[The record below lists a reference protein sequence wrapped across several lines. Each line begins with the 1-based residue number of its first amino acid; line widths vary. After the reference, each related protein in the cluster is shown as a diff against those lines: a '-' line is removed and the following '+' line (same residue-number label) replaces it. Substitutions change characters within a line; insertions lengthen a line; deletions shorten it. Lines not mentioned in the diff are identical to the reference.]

1 MKQFNLTEWALHHK
15 QIVYFLITLL
25 ITGGIFCY
33 QNVGRMEDPDF
44 SIRQMVVTVDW
55 PGATARE
62 VEEQV
67 TDKIEKKL
75 QDTPGLDFL
84 RSYSRPGKAIIY
96 VNLKYDV
103 VTSSQL
109 RPTWLEVRN
118 MVNDIKPNLPTG
130 VQGPYFNDR
139 FDDVFGCI
147 YALTGDGYSYEDLRE
162 KAENIRRI
170 FLSVPNVRKADLVG
184 VQSEKIFIEIET
196 AKLSQLGLA
205 PSNITD
211 IVQAQNAMTASGM
224 IETASDNVYLR
235 ISGIF
240 ENMEDLKN
248 LPIRSNGRTFR
259 LGDIAKIERS
269 YIDPAEPK
277 LFYNGQP
284 AVGITL
290 SMENGGNILTLG
302 ENLDKAAAQIK
313 KDLPLGLELNTVSNQ
328 PKVVRESINE
338 FVKSLAEAVII
349 VLIVSFLSLG
359 MRSGM
364 VVAFCIPLVILG
376 TFIFMNV
383 LGIDL
388 HKISLGALIIALGL
402 LVDDAIIA
410 IEMMIVKLEQGW
422 NRFDAAC
429 YAYTSTATPRLT
441 GALITCAGFVPV
453 GFSKG
458 SASEYVGSIFSVV
471 TIALLLSWV
480 VAGMITPLFGYH
492 LVKVTPAMPGH
503 NIYDTK
509 FYQKFKQ
516 ALHWCLTH
524 RPLVLG
530 ITVAMFISSVVL
542 MTAIKQEFFPP
553 STRPELLVELR
564 LPPGSSLKATEE
576 EAKRFAAEFT
586 EDDNIANF
594 TYYTGQAAPRF
605 VLTAF
610 PPDADTNF
618 AEFVFVGKDLK
629 AREQLREKVEKLLS
643 TQFPNVR
650 GNVKVVTTGP
660 SDPYPVMLRVSGY
673 DHDKVR
679 AISQQAQEIL
689 AANPHL
695 YDVNL
700 EWTEKTKVMRLT
712 IDQDKARMLG
722 LNSQSLASSLEA
734 LLSGTK
740 VSEFR
745 EKDKTVGIVFRIA
758 AQDRSDLAQIKNL
771 TIYTGNGKYIP
782 LDQVVK
788 ISYDAEDGG
797 IWRRDLKPTITV
809 QANITHEITGNDATY
824 EAYDSLNDL
833 RASLP
838 PGYTIEI
845 GGTTELSEKAT
856 RWLMQPVPVMLLI
869 IVTLLMFQLQNIPK
883 MLLTLLTAPL
893 GVIGASLA
901 LLITGKAIGFVVQLG
916 LLALAGIIMRNSVI
930 LIDQIEQHIKA
941 GDPLWDAIIN
951 ATVTRFRPIML
962 TAAAAI
968 LGMLPLVSS
977 IFWGPMAI
985 AIAGG
990 LLGATVLTLIVL
1002 PVMYAAW
1009 YKAEPNQPSSPQQPL
1024 EKPTGPIVNL

>member
-1 MKQFNLTEWALHHK
+1 MKPFNLTEWALNHK
-15 QIVYFLITLL
+15 QIVYFFIVLL
-25 ITGGIFCY
+25 VVGGIFSY
-33 QNVGRMEDPDF
+33 QNLGRMEDPDF
-44 SIRQMVVTVDW
+44 SIRQMVVTVNW
-55 PGATARE
+55 PGATARQ

-84 RSYSRPGKAIIY
+84 RSYSRPGQAIIY

-103 VTSSQL
+103 VTGPQL

-118 MVNDIKPNLPTG
+118 MVNDIKPTLPAG

-162 KAENIRRI
+162 KAETIRRI
-170 FLSVPNVRKADLVG
+170 FLGVPNVRKADLVG
-184 VQSEKIFIEIET
+184 AQAEKIFIEIET
-196 AKLSQLGLA
+196 TKLAQLGLD
-205 PSNITD
+205 PSDITGA
-211 IVQAQNAMTASGM
+211 VRAQNAMTASGM
-224 IETASDNVYLR
+224 VETVSDNVYLR
-235 ISGIF
+235 ITGIF
-240 ENMEDLKN
+240 ENIEDLKT
-248 LPIRSNGRTFR
+248 LPIRAGGRTFR

-269 YIDPAEPK
+269 YSDPADPK

-284 AVGITL
+284 AIGIAL

-302 ENLDKAAAQIK
+302 EKLDKTVAQIQ

-328 PKVVRESINE
+328 PKVVKESINE
-338 FVKSLAEAVII
+338 FVKSLAEAVAI

-364 VVAFCIPLVILG
+364 VVAFCIPLVIMG
-376 TFIFMNV
+376 TFIFMKIF
-383 LGIDL
+383 GIDL

-422 NRFDAAC
+422 SRFDAAC

-458 SASEYVGSIFSVV
+458 SASEYVGSLFSVV

-480 VAGMITPLFGYH
+480 VAGIVTPLFGYH
-492 LVKVTPAMPGH
+492 LVKVATTTQGH
-503 NIYDTK
+503 DIYDTK
-509 FYQKFKQ
+509 FYRKFKQ
-516 ALHWCLTH
+516 LLSWCLVH
-524 RPLVLG
+524 CRMVLG
-530 ITVAMFISSVVL
+530 ITAAMFIGSLLLMSS
-542 MTAIKQEFFPP
+542 IKQEFFPP

-564 LPPGSSLKATEE
+564 LPPGSSLQATEE
-576 EAKRFAAEFT
+576 EAKRFAAQFT
-586 EDDNIANF
+586 QDDTAANF

-629 AREQLREKVEKLLS
+629 SRELLREKVEKLLA
-643 TQFPNVR
+643 THFPNVR

-679 AISQQAQEIL
+679 AIAKQAQDKL

-695 YDVNL
+695 LDVNL
-700 EWTEKTKVMRLT
+700 EWTEKTKVMHLA

-722 LNSQSLASSLEA
+722 LDSQTLSSSLEA
-734 LLSGTK
+734 LLSGTA

-745 EKDKTVGIVFRIA
+745 EKDKTVGIMFRVA
-758 AQDRSDLAQIKNL
+758 AQDRSDLARIKDL
-771 TIYTGNGKYIP
+771 TIHTGNGKFIP
-782 LDQVVK
+782 LDQIAK

-809 QANITHEITGNDATY
+809 QANIAKEITGNDATY
-824 EAYDSLNDL
+824 EAYDNLKEL

-845 GGTTELSEKAT
+845 GGTTELSDKAT
-856 RWLMQPVPVMLLI
+856 RWLLQPVPAMVII

-883 MLLTLLTAPL
+883 MVLTLLTAPM
-893 GVIGASLA
+893 GIIGASLA
-901 LLITGKAIGFVVQLG
+901 LLLTGQAIGFVVQLG

-930 LIDQIEQHIKA
+930 LIDQIEQHLKT
-941 GDPLWDAIIN
+941 GEPLWDAIIN

-968 LGMLPLVSS
+968 LGMIPLVSS
-977 IFWGPMAI
+977 IFWGPMAV

-990 LLGATVLTLIVL
+990 LLGATILTLLVL
-1002 PVMYAAW
+1002 PAMYAAW
-1009 YKAEPNQPSSPQQPL
+1009 YQVEPTPALSRNTPPDEQQL
-1024 EKPTGPIVNL
+1024 HV

>member
-1 MKQFNLTEWALHHK
+1 MKPFNLTEWALKHK
-15 QIVYFLITLL
+15 QIIYFFLVLL
-25 ITGGIFCY
+25 VVGGIFAY
-33 QNVGRMEDPDF
+33 QNLGRMEDPDF
-44 SIRQMVVTVDW
+44 SIRQMVVTVNW
-55 PGATARE
+55 PGATARQ

-84 RSYSRPGKAIIY
+84 RSYSRPGQAIIY

-103 VTSSQL
+103 VTSAQL

-118 MVNDIKPNLPTG
+118 MVNDIKPGLPSG

-139 FDDVFGCI
+139 FDDVFGSI
-147 YALTGDGYSYEDLRE
+147 YALSGDGYSYEDLRE
-162 KAENIRRI
+162 KAETIRRI
-170 FLSVPNVRKADLVG
+170 LLGVPNVRKADLVG

-196 AKLSQLGLA
+196 TKLSQLGLA
-205 PSNITD
+205 PSDITNS
-211 IVQAQNAMTASGM
+211 VQAQNAMTASGM
-224 IETASDNVYLR
+224 IETSSDNVYLR
-235 ISGIF
+235 ISGFF
-240 ENMEDLKN
+240 ENIEDLKK
-248 LPIRSNGRTFR
+248 LPIRANDRTFQ

-269 YIDPAEPK
+269 YSDPSDPK

-284 AVGITL
+284 AIGIAL

-302 ENLDKAAAQIK
+302 NNLDKTVSQIR
-313 KDLPLGLELNTVSNQ
+313 KDLPLGLELDTVSNQ
-328 PKVVRESINE
+328 PKVVKASINE
-338 FVKSLAEAVII
+338 FIKSLAEAVAI

-376 TFIFMNV
+376 TFVFMKIF
-383 LGIDL
+383 GIDL

-422 NRFDAAC
+422 SRFDAAC

-471 TIALLLSWV
+471 TIALLLSWA
-480 VAGMITPLFGYH
+480 VAGMVTPLFGYH
-492 LVKVTPAMPGH
+492 LVKVAPATPGH
-503 NIYDTK
+503 DIYDTK
-509 FYQKFKQ
+509 FYRKFKQ
-516 ALHWCLTH
+516 LLSWCLLH
-524 RPLVLG
+524 RPIVLG
-530 ITVAMFISSVVL
+530 ITAAMFIASVL
-542 MTAIKQEFFPP
+542 LFTSIKREFFPP

-564 LPPGSSLKATEE
+564 LPPGASLKATEE
-576 EAKRFAAEFT
+576 EAQRFAKQFIQ
-586 EDDNIANF
+586 DDNVANF

-618 AEFVFVGKDLK
+618 AEFVFVGKDLQS
-629 AREQLREKVEKLLS
+629 RELLKEKVEKLLA

-679 AISQQAQEIL
+679 AIAKQAQEKL

-695 YDVNL
+695 LDINL
-700 EWTEKTKVMRLT
+700 EWTEKNKVLHLA

-722 LNSQSLASSLEA
+722 LSSQTISSSLES
-734 LLSGTK
+734 LLSGTSI
-740 VSEFR
+740 SEFR
-745 EKDKTVGIVFRIA
+745 EKEKTVGIMFRVA
-758 AQDRSDLAQIKNL
+758 AQDRSDLAQIKDL
-771 TIYTGNGKYIP
+771 GIYSGNGKFIP
-782 LDQVVK
+782 LDQIAK

-797 IWRRDLKPTITV
+797 VWRRDLKPTITV
-809 QANITHEITGNDATY
+809 QANIAKEITGNDATY
-824 EAYDSLNDL
+824 EAYDSLKEL

-856 RWLMQPVPVMLLI
+856 SWLMQPVPAMMII
-869 IVTLLMFQLQNIPK
+869 IVSLLMFQLQNIPK
-883 MLLTLLTAPL
+883 MVLTLLTAPL
-893 GVIGASLA
+893 GIIGASLA
-901 LLITGKAIGFVVQLG
+901 LLLTGKAIGFVVQLG

-930 LIDQIEQHIKA
+930 LIDQIEQHLKA
-941 GDPLWDAIIN
+941 GEPLWNSIIN

-977 IFWGPMAI
+977 IFWGPMAV

-990 LLGATVLTLIVL
+990 LLGATLLTLLIL
-1002 PVMYAAW
+1002 PTMYAAW
-1009 YKAEPNQPSSPQQPL
+1009 YKVDPNSTLSQNTP
-1024 EKPTGPIVNL
+1024 VNDQ

>member
-1 MKQFNLTEWALHHK
+1 MKPFNLTEWALNHK
-15 QIVYFLITLL
+15 QIVYFFIALMML
-25 ITGGIFCY
+25 GGIFSY
-33 QNVGRMEDPDF
+33 QNLGRMEDPDF
-44 SIRQMVVTVDW
+44 SIRQMVVTVNW
-55 PGATARE
+55 PGATARQ

-84 RSYSRPGKAIIY
+84 RSYSRPGQAIIY

-103 VTSSQL
+103 VTSAQL

-118 MVNDIKPNLPTG
+118 MVNDIKPTLPAG

-162 KAENIRRI
+162 RAETIRRI
-170 FLSVPNVRKADLVG
+170 FLGVPNVRKADLVG

-196 AKLSQLGLA
+196 TKLAQLGLA
-205 PSNITD
+205 PSD
-211 IVQAQNAMTASGM
+211 IASAVQTQNAMMPSGM
-224 IETASDNVYLR
+224 VETISDNVYLR
-235 ISGIF
+235 ITGIF
-240 ENMEDLKN
+240 ENIEDLKN
-248 LPIRSNGRTFR
+248 LPIRASDRTFR
-259 LGDIAKIERS
+259 LGDIARIERS
-269 YIDPAEPK
+269 YSDPSDPK

-284 AVGITL
+284 AIGIAL

-302 ENLDKAAAQIK
+302 ENLDKTTAQIR
-313 KDLPLGLELNTVSNQ
+313 KDLPLGLELSTVSNQ
-328 PKVVRESINE
+328 PKVVKESINE
-338 FVKSLAEAVII
+338 FVKSLAEAVAI

-359 MRSGM
+359 MRSGL
-364 VVAFCIPLVILG
+364 VVAFCIPLVIMG
-376 TFIFMNV
+376 TFIFMQIF
-383 LGIDL
+383 GIDL

-422 NRFDAAC
+422 SRFDAAC
-429 YAYTSTATPRLT
+429 YAYTSTAKPRLT
-441 GALITCAGFVPV
+441 GALITCAGFIPV

-458 SASEYVGSIFSVV
+458 SASEYVGSLFLVV
-471 TIALLLSWV
+471 TIALLLSWA
-480 VAGMITPLFGYH
+480 VAGMVTPLFGYH
-492 LVKVTPAMPGH
+492 LVKVSPATSGH
-503 NIYDTK
+503 DIYDTK
-509 FYQKFKQ
+509 FYRKFKQ
-516 ALHWCLTH
+516 LLSWCLMH
-524 RPLVLG
+524 RRLVLG
-530 ITVAMFISSVVL
+530 ITAAMFIGSLLL
-542 MTAIKQEFFPP
+542 MTSIKQEFFPP

-576 EAKRFAAEFT
+576 EAQRFAVQFI
-586 EDDNIANF
+586 EDDTVANF

-618 AEFVFVGKDLK
+618 AHFVFVGKDLQS
-629 AREQLREKVEKLLS
+629 RELLQDKIEKLLA

-650 GNVKVVTTGP
+650 GNIKVVTTGP
-660 SDPYPVMLRVSGY
+660 SDPYPVMLRISGY

-679 AISQQAQEIL
+679 AIAKQAQEKF
-689 AANPHL
+689 ATNPHL

-700 EWTEKTKVMRLT
+700 EWNEKSKVMHLA

-722 LNSQSLASSLEA
+722 LDSQMLSSSLQA
-734 LLSGTK
+734 LLSGTA

-745 EKDKTVGIVFRIA
+745 EKDKTVGIMFRVA
-758 AQDRSDLAQIKNL
+758 AQDRSDLARIKDL
-771 TIYTGNGKYIP
+771 TIHTGNGKFVP
-782 LDQVVK
+782 LDQIAK

-797 IWRRDLKPTITV
+797 VWRRDLKPTITV
-809 QANITHEITGNDATY
+809 QANITNEITGNDATY
-824 EAYDSLNDL
+824 AAYDSLKEL

-845 GGTTELSEKAT
+845 GGTTELSDKAT
-856 RWLMQPVPVMLLI
+856 RWLMQPVPAMVII

-883 MLLTLLTAPL
+883 MILTLLTAPL
-893 GVIGASLA
+893 GIIGASLA
-901 LLITGKAIGFVVQLG
+901 LLLTGKAIGFVVQLG

-930 LIDQIEQHIKA
+930 LIDQIEQHLKA
-941 GDPLWDAIIN
+941 GEPIWESIIN

-968 LGMLPLVSS
+968 LGMIPLVSS
-977 IFWGPMAI
+977 IFWGPMAV

-990 LLGATVLTLIVL
+990 LLGATVLTLLVL
-1002 PVMYAAW
+1002 PVMYATW
-1009 YKAEPNQPSSPQQPL
+1009 YKVDPPPTLPRNIPANKQQFL
-1024 EKPTGPIVNL
+1024 E